1 MEASSSPEQR
11 RPYGEFP
18 GHGSKRSQ
26 YSVFVA
32 SFYMKTLHRKL
43 LSMDSICWPDITKL
57 LVQLNSIF
65 IFFCNYQGTAITVR

>member
-1 MEASSSPEQR
+1 MSHLIHENTDIR
-11 RPYGEFP
+11 ITIKG
-18 GHGSKRSQ
+18 
-26 YSVFVA
+26 SVFVA